1 MVVTAIAEDMLA
13 DSSQRCVS
21 RSTVARAEYWHWSE
35 GAMATWHRREDKGL
49 ASGRRGEERFVLVAP
64 KYCYTIAVVGK
75 YSSLHGSK
83 LYICFFNKRL
93 LIHINLALLCM
104 CYMGRVYMI
113 GRNSAKGELNIGGQ
127 FRLLSK
133 LYLYKSIA

>member
-1 MVVTAIAEDMLA
+1 
-13 DSSQRCVS
+13 
-21 RSTVARAEYWHWSE
+21 
-35 GAMATWHRREDKGL
+35 MATWHRRADKGL
-49 ASGRRGEERFVLVAP
+49 ASGRRGEERFVPVAP

-83 LYICFFNKRL
+83 LYIYFFYNKRL
-93 LIHINLALLCM
+93 LIHINIALLCM
-104 CYMGRVYMI
+104 CYMGRVYTI

-127 FRLLSK
+127 FRLLNK

>member
-21 RSTVARAEYWHWSE
+21 RSTVARAEYWHGSE

-64 KYCYTIAVVGK
+64 KYFYTIAVVGK

-104 CYMGRVYMI
+104 CYMGRVYMT